1 MHRFALGLIVASA
14 LAIGLAYA
22 SAFLPG
28 GTPPWG
34 PWLLALGTAT
44 ILVAAMVLGAVKS
57 GKTGIRALAGPFL
70 FTYLVIA
77 GGFALAL
84 LLTDPDPA
92 HPALWLGLPRR
103 AAIVLYGIGVLPM
116 LVLPLAYALTF
127 ERMTLTSEDWQRVL
141 DTARAARARAE
152 HAAPD
157 TTTPAQPE
165 AVEEASA

>member
-14 LAIGLAYA
+14 VAIGLAYA

-44 ILVAAMVLGAVKS
+44 ILVAAIVLGAAKS
-57 GKTGIRALAGPFL
+57 GKAGFRALVAPFL
-70 FTYLVIA
+70 FTYVVIA

-84 LLTDPDPA
+84 LLTDADPA
-92 HPALWLGLPRR
+92 QPVLWLGLPRR
-103 AAIVLYGIGVLPM
+103 AAIVLYGIGLLPM

-127 ERMTLTSEDWQRVL
+127 ERMTLTPEDWQRVL
-141 DTARAARARAE
+141 DAAREVQASRAAASARAE
-152 HAAPD
+152 AEPHA
-157 TTTPAQPE
+157 
-165 AVEEASA
+165 EEARV

>member
-14 LAIGLAYA
+14 VAIGLAYA

-44 ILVAAMVLGAVKS
+44 ILVAAIVLGAAKS
-57 GKTGIRALAGPFL
+57 GKASLGALAGPFL
-70 FTYLVIA
+70 FTYAVIA

-84 LLTDPDPA
+84 LLPEPDPA
-92 HPALWLGLPRR
+92 HPVLWLGLPRR
-103 AAIVLYGIGVLPM
+103 AAIVLYGIGLLPM

-127 ERMTLTSEDWQRVL
+127 ERMTLTPEDWQRVRDAAREL
-141 DTARAARARAE
+141 QAERAARATRAE
-152 HAAPD
+152 AEPDAAAD
-157 TTTPAQPE
+157 GAR
-165 AVEEASA
+165 V